1 MISLHINKAKS
12 VQEFFKVEIEEQRS
26 SALQKLQAIN
36 ANIFDQ
42 AEQTYLNNVITQFQD
57 ISFLT
62 KSPLEIEAIK
72 GMVGSLPA
80 NSRFET
86 VNGVLK
92 PMKKQLTHFIQNALN
107 YTNCR
112 DKFYPKYFRKIGIKS
127 CVYCNSQLTVV
138 ITKKN
143 NEIDARLEVDHH
155 YPKSDFPFLSISLFN
170 LYPCCAS
177 CNKRKSST
185 PINFFLYTDIT
196 SKLSKSDY
204 NFKITKSSECDYL
217 VTKDAESIE
226 ILFNDVS
233 TTVAGHQSLQNMFS
247 IKEIHDTQ
255 KDIIAELIVKN
266 QIYNESF
273 KDILQKSFSKLSL
286 SQNDFDRVIVG
297 NYTKE
302 KDIHKRPFSKLTMD
316 IAKQLGLIK

>member
-12 VQEFFKVEIEEQRS
+12 VQDLFKSEINTQRS
-26 SALQKLQAIN
+26 SALQKLQRIN
-36 ANIFDQ
+36 ANLFDQ
-42 AEQTYLNNVITQFQD
+42 AEQTYLNNVITQFRD

-62 KSPLEIEAIK
+62 KTPFEIEIIK
-72 GMVGSLPA
+72 GIIGPLPT

-86 VNGVLK
+86 VNGTLK
-92 PMKKQLTHFIQNALN
+92 PAKKQLTHYIQTALN
-107 YTNCR
+107 YPNLR
-112 DKFYPKYFRKIGIKS
+112 ESFYPEYFRKIGIKS
-127 CVYCNSQLTVV
+127 CVYCNSQLTVT
-138 ITKKN
+138 IYKKGSK
-143 NEIDARLEVDHH
+143 IGARFEVDHH
-155 YPKSDFPFLSISLFN
+155 YPRSDFPFLSISLFN

-185 PINFFLYTDIT
+185 PVNFLLYSDNP
-196 SKLSKSDY
+196 SKLSKSEY
-204 NFKITKSSECDYL
+204 NFEITKASECDYL
-217 VTKDAESIE
+217 VTKDAENIE
-226 ILFNDVS
+226 ILFNDLS
-233 TTVAGHQSLQNMFS
+233 IPVAGHKSLQDAFS

-255 KDIIAELIVKN
+255 KDIIAELIIKN

-286 SQNDFDRVIVG
+286 NQNDFDRVIVG

>member
-1 MISLHINKAKS
+1 VISLHINKVKS
-12 VQEFFKVEIEEQRS
+12 VQDFFKSEINKQRS
-26 SALQKLQAIN
+26 SALQELQAID
-36 ANIFDQ
+36 ANIFSQ
-42 AEQTYLNNVITQFQD
+42 AEQAYLNEVINQFQD

-62 KSPLEIEAIK
+62 KTPSEIETIK
-72 GMVGSLPA
+72 GTVGLLPTNSLFVTANGIRKPA
-80 NSRFET
+80 
-86 VNGVLK
+86 
-92 PMKKQLTHFIQNALN
+92 KKQLTHYIQNALN
-107 YTNCR
+107 YTSLR
-112 DKFYPKYFRKIGIKS
+112 KSFYPEYFRKIGIKS
-127 CVYCNSQLTVV
+127 CVYCNSQLTVT
-138 ITKKN
+138 IHKQGST
-143 NEIDARLEVDHH
+143 IGARFEVDHH

-177 CNKRKSST
+177 CNKRKSSI
-185 PINFFLYTDIT
+185 PINFFLYTDNP
-196 SKLSKSDY
+196 SKLSKSEY
-204 NFKITKSSECDYL
+204 NFEITKASECDYL
-217 VTKDAESIE
+217 VTKDAEGIE

-233 TTVAGHQSLQNMFS
+233 IPVTGHKSLQDVFS

-255 KDIIAELIVKN
+255 KDIIAELIIKN

-273 KDILQKSFSKLSL
+273 KNILQKSFSKLSL

>member
-1 MISLHINKAKS
+1 MISLHINKVKS
-12 VQEFFKVEIEEQRS
+12 VQDIFKSEINIQRS

-36 ANIFDQ
+36 VNLFDQ

-62 KSPLEIEAIK
+62 KTPSEIETIK
-72 GMVGSLPA
+72 GIVGPLPA
-80 NSRFET
+80 NSRFVT
-86 VNGVLK
+86 VNNVRK
-92 PMKKQLTHFIQNALN
+92 PAKKQLTHFIQNALD
-107 YTNCR
+107 YTDLRN
-112 DKFYPKYFRKIGIKS
+112 KFYPKYFRKIGIKS
-127 CVYCNSQLTVV
+127 CVYCNSQLTVA

-143 NEIDARLEVDHH
+143 NKIDARLEVDHH
-155 YPKSDFPFLSISLFN
+155 YPKNNFPFLSISLFN

-177 CNKRKSST
+177 CNKRKSSKA
-185 PINFFLYTDIT
+185 INFLLYSDIT
-196 SKLSKSDY
+196 SKLLKSEYD
-204 NFKITKSSECDYL
+204 FKITKSSECNYL

-233 TTVAGHQSLQNMFS
+233 TPMVGHQSLQNVFS

-302 KDIHKRPFSKLTMD
+302 KDIHKRPFSKMTMD

>member
-1 MISLHINKAKS
+1 MISLHINKVKS
-12 VQEFFKVEIEEQRS
+12 VQDFFKSEINKQRT
-26 SALQKLQAIN
+26 SALQELQAIN
-36 ANIFDQ
+36 ATIFNQ

-62 KSPLEIEAIK
+62 KTPSEIETIK
-72 GMVGSLPA
+72 GVVGLLPA
-80 NSRFET
+80 NSLFVT
-86 VNGVLK
+86 VSGKRK
-92 PMKKQLTHFIQNALN
+92 PAKKQLTHYIQDALN
-107 YTNCR
+107 YTSYRN
-112 DKFYPKYFRKIGIKS
+112 KFYPKYFSKIGIKS
-127 CVYCNSQLTVV
+127 CVYCNAQLTVA

-143 NEIDARLEVDHH
+143 HEIDARFEVDHH
-155 YPKSDFPFLSISLFN
+155 YPKSKFPFLSISLFN
-170 LYPCCAS
+170 LYPCCSS

-185 PINFFLYTDIT
+185 PVNFLLYTDNP
-196 SKLSKSDY
+196 SKLSKSKY
-204 NFKITKSSECDYL
+204 NFEITKASECAYL

-226 ILFNDVS
+226 ILFKDLS
-233 TTVAGHQSLQNMFS
+233 TPITGHQSLQNAFS

-255 KDIIAELIVKN
+255 KDIIAELIIKN

-297 NYTKE
+297 NYTRD

>member
-12 VQEFFKVEIEEQRS
+12 VQSSFILEIENQRS
-26 SALQKLQAIN
+26 SALQKLQAID
-36 ANIFDQ
+36 ANIFNQ

-62 KSPLEIEAIK
+62 KTPIELDTIK
-72 GMVGSLPA
+72 QQIGQLPA
-80 NSRFET
+80 NSLFQP
-86 VNGVLK
+86 NGS
-92 PMKKQLTHFIQNALN
+92 PTKKQLTHYIQGALD
-107 YTNCR
+107 YTSLR
-112 DKFYPKYFRKIGIKS
+112 KSFYPKYFRKIGIKS

-143 NEIDARLEVDHH
+143 NKIDARLEVDHH

-185 PINFFLYTDIT
+185 PINFLLYTDNP
-196 SKLSKSDY
+196 SKLSKSEY

-217 VTKDAESIE
+217 ITKDAESIE

-233 TTVAGHQSLQNMFS
+233 TPIVGHQSLQNVFN